1 VLGGAIAELPGELHL
16 IPMRFVGITDEFLV
30 IRPTAQVQVKYGV
43 CDSNISINTQNF

>member
-1 VLGGAIAELPGELHL
+1 MLGGAIAELPGELHL

-43 CDSNISINTQNF
+43 CDSNISLNTQSF